1 VLLVLVLVLL
11 LLLLSLQHFQGASAV
26 IQSGHAMGSSTLYDQ
41 KAV

>member
-1 VLLVLVLVLL
+1 VLLVLLLLL
-11 LLLLSLQHFQGASAV
+11 LLLLSLQYFQGASAV